1 MISSPEPRRWS
12 PASRAL
18 AIAIGVIGLIYLLYL
33 IRAVAIPVM
42 LGFALAYL
50 LHPAIDG
57 LTARKVPRWLAIL
70 LIFFMFL
77 ILVSMFLLFLIPAIN
92 TELRQFA
99 ARIPQ
104 YRLSLEERVLPWLAE
119 VYEVETEEE
128 VRAIFLEYLD
138 SLRQSAPKAMP
149 AVGNFLKTAFTGTLS
164 FIFAVFSVMLIPVFA
179 VYFAYD
185 YQRIVER
192 LKTLVPPR
200 SRDNVFRIAGRV
212 DRAVASFVRGQLTV
226 VTILAAMYS
235 VGLSLVGIELA
246 VFIGVVAGFFNMVPY
261 LGVFTGLILGLA
273 MAFLNF
279 TSWWKVI
286 GVIAVFG
293 VGNTIDAV
301 LITPKIVG
309 DRVGLR
315 PVVVIIA
322 LLAFGQLFGFLGVL
336 IAIPATAAL
345 AVLLTEAADWWRASP
360 AFQEE
365 AKPDDGGGDA
375 EPPAS

>member
-1 MISSPEPRRWS
+1 M
-12 PASRAL
+12 
-18 AIAIGVIGLIYLLYL
+18 AIAIGAFGLIYLLYQV
-33 IRAVAIPVM
+33 RAVAIPVM
-42 LGFALAYL
+42 LGFSLAYL

-57 LTARKVPRWLAIL
+57 LTARKVPRSLAIL
-70 LIFFMFL
+70 MIFFIFVTL
-77 ILVSMFLLFLIPAIN
+77 LSLFLLFLIPAIN
-92 TELRQFA
+92 TELHQFA

-104 YRLSLEERVLPWLAE
+104 YRVSLEERVLPWLAD
-119 VYEVETEEE
+119 VYEVETKED
-128 VRAIFLEYLD
+128 VRGIFVEYLD
-138 SLRQSAPKAMP
+138 SLRQSAPRAMP
-149 AVGNFLKTAFTGTLS
+149 AVGNFLKSAFTGTLS
-164 FIFAVFSVMLIPVFA
+164 FIFALFSVMLIPVFA

-185 YQRIVER
+185 YPRIVER
-192 LKTLVPPR
+192 LKSLVPPR
-200 SRDNVFRIAGRV
+200 YKANVFRIVGRV

-235 VGLSLVGIELA
+235 VGLSLVGIEMA

-261 LGVFTGLILGLA
+261 LGVFTGLILGLS

-279 TSWWKVI
+279 TSWWVVL

-293 VGNTIDAV
+293 IGNTIDAV

-315 PVVVIIA
+315 PVVVIIS

-336 IAIPATAAL
+336 IAVPTTAAL

-360 AFQEE
+360 AFQ
-365 AKPDDGGGDA
+365 APDRPDAAAPGGGAGEGAGPD
-375 EPPAS
+375 PSC